1 MENTTDFQIGGVRVS
16 DTLSNNDINGVLASL
31 ASIVDEVFEKRLES
45 TSSSSNHPKRRN
57 THVYSPLKE
66 MVRLFN
72 NNIFIFKKNKSNESS
87 TLKKTLQNNG
97 IQHAIFSNGGREK
110 AKHIN
115 LKSNGKVSVSELD
128 DTACF
133 QIIEDLFRPHN
144 PRVLLLNRE
153 FPDFDTIQT
162 MYSKPTKT
170 SPGFIQYEYNAA
182 VATKYFLLLFSP
194 VQVKVKGKNRILMS
208 LELTNNMMARSNA
221 LWEFH
226 KASLNKI
233 KAENTMISTM
243 VNSVKDKQARTLP
256 SPPSKATR
264 SASVSPIKSASLSVS
279 PIKSASASV
288 SPIKSASSSASASQ
302 KTPTPRGGEIVYN
315 TDAEVSNSPSNSRS
329 NNQNKHKYNPTKIYA
344 VPKKEVKKQQQTKQ
358 PYIVSHPK
366 PTNSVSPKAA
376 TIQFSQSP
384 GKYEV
389 RNNSSLTNKLI
400 QRRAENM
407 KREANTMET
416 LEAPKTKPKLAARR
430 RIRTKTTRARSSTES
445 NKTQK
450 SSSIKPKRQSSKLR
464 SRSISNQATAPKM
477 GHVAAMRQRFLN
489 MERKQD
495 SVAGRGRSRT
505 LKGRPIL
512 KL

>member
-1 MENTTDFQIGGVRVS
+1 MENRTDFQIGGVRVS
-16 DTLSNNDINGVLASL
+16 DTLSNSDINGVLASL
-31 ASIVDEVFEKRLES
+31 ASVIDEVFEKRLES
-45 TSSSSNHPKRRN
+45 TTSSANHPTRRDK
-57 THVYSPLKE
+57 HVYSPLRE
-66 MVRLFN
+66 MVRLLN

-128 DTACF
+128 DSACF
-133 QIIEDLFRPHN
+133 QIVEDLFKPHN

-194 VQVKVKGKNRILMS
+194 VQVKVKGKNRVLMS

-243 VNSVKDKQARTLP
+243 VNSVKEKQAQAAPLTP
-256 SPPSKATR
+256 SNAKR
-264 SASVSPIKSASLSVS
+264 SGSVS

-288 SPIKSASSSASASQ
+288 SPIKSASASVSPIKSASASQ
-302 KTPTPRGGEIVYN
+302 KTSTPKAGEIVYN
-315 TDAEVSNSPSNSRS
+315 TDAVVSNSPSNNRS
-329 NNQNKHKYNPTKIYA
+329 NNQNKHKYNPTKVYA
-344 VPKKEVKKQQQTKQ
+344 VPEKELKKQQQTKQ

-366 PTNSVSPKAA
+366 AANSVSPKAA
-376 TIQFSQSP
+376 TLQFNQSP
-384 GKYEV
+384 GNYEV
-389 RNNSSLTNKLI
+389 RSNSDLTNKI
-400 QRRAENM
+400 IRRRAENI
-407 KREANTMET
+407 KREANAMKT
-416 LEAPKTKPKLAARR
+416 LEAPKGKSKLAARR
-430 RIRTKTTRARSSTES
+430 RLRTRTTRTRSSTNT
-445 NKTQK
+445 NKTQRPSER
-450 SSSIKPKRQSSKLR
+450 SSSTKTKRQSIKSR
-464 SRSISNQATAPKM
+464 SRSTSNQATAPKM

-489 MERKQD
+489 MEGKKI
-495 SVAGRGRSRT
+495 SVAGRGKTHKSKTR
-505 LKGRPIL
+505 KAKPF
-512 KL
+512 